1 MQRVLSARCRV
12 LAKDIQKARR
22 LSAANEMSKPLKS
35 SASTASFGNNTGA
48 PSSSNSPKK
57 IKEEGSSSGSGDAAA
72 MADAIAVE
80 DAVGMEVET
89 AAEVGVG
96 VEELV
101 EVKEEVGVEVGVGV
115 KEEMGV
121 EVGVGVGVE
130 LGVGVEE
137 LVEVKEEVGVE
148 VGVGVGVEVGVGVKE
163 EMGMKVG
170 VGVGMEEVMDVK
182 EEMGVE
188 VGVGVGVKEEVGVE
202 EVVGV
207 KEEMG
212 MEVGGGVEEVVGVK
226 EETGVMEEMG
236 VEMGVE
242 MVDAKVE
249 SESKILSADDP
260 SVGIP
265 DTGTVGG
272 ILEEAE
278 TKVVGGGDRQF
289 TSTQPNS
296 PDYDEL
302 ASMLNAHS
310 PVPVSSLLD
319 SSSNRIKIESM
330 GIKSILEEIS
340 ASNAEDEKE
349 LAGSLLSPAL
359 SSPLPP
365 PSLEEMPPIIMSG
378 EDLTEDLKRRD
389 REAHTV
395 QDRHSHS
402 TPAPII
408 ASSAVHGG
416 SGLGGAAYMP
426 AARCTDFTY
435 AQTWMDIATQTLLI
449 PDAHLQRDVLD
460 ALETL
465 LRDAG
470 RFFLCSLGEDDQ
482 QWDDFMKLQNVIQL
496 NSSSHIQ
503 PLLFLCLFLL
513 HLSPSKPRVWVL

>member
-1 MQRVLSARCRV
+1 M
-12 LAKDIQKARR
+12 
-22 LSAANEMSKPLKS
+22 
-35 SASTASFGNNTGA
+35 
-48 PSSSNSPKK
+48 
-57 IKEEGSSSGSGDAAA
+57 
-72 MADAIAVE
+72 
-80 DAVGMEVET
+80 
-89 AAEVGVG
+89 
-96 VEELV
+96 
-101 EVKEEVGVEVGVGV
+101 GV

-121 EVGVGVGVE
+121 EVGVGVEEVA
-130 LGVGVEE
+130 GVGVT
-137 LVEVKEEVGVE
+137 
-148 VGVGVGVEVGVGVKE
+148 
-163 EMGMKVG
+163 
-170 VGVGMEEVMDVK
+170 
-182 EEMGVE
+182 
-188 VGVGVGVKEEVGVE
+188 
-202 EVVGV
+202 
-207 KEEMG
+207 EEMG
-212 MEVGGGVEEVVGVK
+212 MEVGGGVEVAVAL
-226 EETGVMEEMG
+226 
-236 VEMGVE
+236 
-242 MVDAKVE
+242 VDAKVE

-265 DTGTVGG
+265 HTGAGGG
-272 ILEEAE
+272 IIEEAE
-278 TKVVGGGDRQF
+278 RKAVGGGDRQF
-289 TSTQPNS
+289 ASTQPNS

-365 PSLEEMPPIIMSG
+365 PPLEEVPPIIMTG

-402 TPAPII
+402 TPAPIV
-408 ASSAVHGG
+408 ASLAVHGG
-416 SGLGGAAYMP
+416 SGMGSAAYMP

-435 AQTWMDIATQTLLI
+435 AQTWMDIATHTLLI

-482 QWDDFMKLQNVIQL
+482 QWDDFMKLQNVIQR

-513 HLSPSKPRVWVL
+513 HLSTSKSRVWVI